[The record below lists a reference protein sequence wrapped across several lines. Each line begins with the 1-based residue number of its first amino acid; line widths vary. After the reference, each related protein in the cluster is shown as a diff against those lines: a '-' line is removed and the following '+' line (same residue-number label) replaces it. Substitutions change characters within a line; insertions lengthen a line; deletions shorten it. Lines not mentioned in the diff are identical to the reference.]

1 MISFRKYFQ
10 LVCEVTVEQVKTRFE
25 SKAWK
30 RAIKQYALVGVSPQ
44 DKHHID
50 LEEESRSVQELIL
63 SIVPNDIDDNSKG
76 NALNWLIS
84 LFIKE
89 PASAHNTQWPERP
102 NSFLELFYQIKQQK
116 PGFLAKKA
124 IEQIEDESELY
135 EIVKRAKPAYDA
147 YLKDKA
153 ERDTKTDISQS
164 KVFENEEFN
173 VYVPKTKGAAIQL
186 GKGTDWCT
194 AAPGLKYYEHYTKTS
209 PLIIFVSKTE
219 PEEWRYQFWYGDD
232 ETQGQ
237 FMDIH
242 DQSITEGAEKRKIFF
257 YLNNIVKQLNINADV
272 QKRAEQYNYETLED
286 GRYMISIPERIRY
299 FNSNDKLHR
308 DDGPASISYF
318 DNTRNNISNE
328 AYYQNGLM
336 HRDNGPASITYLKD
350 GSVIKSWYTKGKL
363 TQNNLPNFVRTNS
376 NGTEH
381 WSFSTQNGV
390 SHREGGPA
398 AKLADG
404 TLEWR
409 VRGMLH
415 NPDGPAVI
423 HPSGVKDYYLKN
435 IPYSEE
441 EFNNKELWK
450 KAVYDSQFQH

>member
-1 MISFRKYFQ
+1 MKFKEYYKLI
-10 LVCEVTVEQVKTRFE
+10 CEVTVEQVKTRFE

-30 RAIKQYALVGVSPQ
+30 RAIEQLFKYLDYKKDFDDLDDTVRMALYS
-44 DKHHID
+44 DF
-50 LEEESRSVQELIL
+50 L
-63 SIVPNDIDDNSKG
+63 PNDIDENSKG
-76 NALNWLIS
+76 NALNWLVSI
-84 LFIKE
+84 FIKD
-89 PASAHNTQWPERP
+89 PTFISRFHSQSNRVR
-102 NSFLELFYQIKQQK
+102 SSLELFYQIKQVR
-116 PGFLAKKA
+116 PVALSVKA
-124 IEQIEDESELY
+124 IEQIADINDLY
-135 EIVKRAKPAYDA
+135 TAVGHAKPVYDE
-147 YLKDKA
+147 YLQNRA
-153 ERDTKTDISQS
+153 EKDTKTDINNS
-164 KVFENEEFN
+164 KVLETAEWN

-194 AAPGLKYYEHYTKTS
+194 AAPGLQYYERYTKTS

-232 ETQGQ
+232 ETPGQ

-398 AKLADG
+398 AKLANG

-435 IPYSEE
+435 TPYSEE